1 MTNQTTSNTKPRGRP
16 SPELLEALGWLT
28 VTSSN
33 LEAQLAMG
41 VWGMIDD
48 ADTKK
53 GAAVTAGRTVRE
65 LADLYFSLAEMTAP
79 QTAEEFHELRPR
91 IRAVNEARN
100 RYVHSIWGAL
110 PGESKDVRFRFSEVK
125 GYRVDAELAEP
136 AEVRHVADEALG
148 LAMAIGEITQQWIA
162 ECSRATPDP

>member
-1 MTNQTTSNTKPRGRP
+1 
-16 SPELLEALGWLT
+16 LEALGWLT

-65 LADLYFSLAEMTAP
+65 LADLYFSLAKMTAP
-79 QTAEEFHELRPR
+79 ETAQKFHELLPR
-91 IRAVNEARN
+91 IQAVNEARN

-110 PGESKDVRFRFSEVK
+110 PGDKDVRFRFSEVN

-136 AEVRHVADEALG
+136 AEVRHVADDALG
-148 LAMAIGEITQQWIA
+148 LATAVGEITQQWAA
-162 ECSRATPDP
+162 ECSRATPDL

>member
-1 MTNQTTSNTKPRGRP
+1 MTNQTTSNTKPPGRP

-33 LEAQLAMG
+33 LEAQLAVG

-48 ADTKK
+48 TDTKK
-53 GAAVTAGRTVRE
+53 GAAVTTGRTVRE
-65 LADLYFSLAEMTAP
+65 LADLYLSLAKMTAP
-79 QTAEEFHELRPR
+79 QTAEKFHELRPR

-110 PGESKDVRFRFSEVK
+110 PGEDKDVRFQFGGVK
-125 GYRVDAELAEP
+125 EYRIDAELVEP
-136 AEVRHVADEALG
+136 AEVRQVADDALG
-148 LAMAIGEITQQWIA
+148 LAVEIGEITQQWVA
-162 ECSRATPDP
+162 ECSRATDGP